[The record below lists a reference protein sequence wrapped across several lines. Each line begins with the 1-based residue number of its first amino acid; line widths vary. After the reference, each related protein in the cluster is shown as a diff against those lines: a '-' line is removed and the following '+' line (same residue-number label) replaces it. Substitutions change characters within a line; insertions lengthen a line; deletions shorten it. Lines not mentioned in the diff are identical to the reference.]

1 MTPQSNLDT
10 LITVFGGSG
19 FLGRHLIRALARGGY
34 RIRVGVR
41 RPDLAGD
48 LQPLGRVGQI
58 MPVQANLRYPDSV
71 AAAVRDASVVINLVG
86 ILYERGK
93 QTFAGVQAQGA
104 GNVARAAAAVGA
116 RMIQVSAI
124 GADAESASFY
134 ARSKAAGEAAVRE
147 AVPDAMIFRPSIMFG
162 PEDDFFNRFG
172 AMARISPFL
181 PLIGGGETRFQPVYV
196 GDVAAA
202 IAAAVAGRAQP
213 GTTYEL
219 GGPAVRTFRE
229 LMEYVLETTER
240 RRLLLPIPFGLAKF
254 KAQFLQFMP
263 KPLLTPDQ
271 VESLRTDNVVS
282 AQAQAEGRTLEGLGV
297 APTAIAAVVPAY
309 LWRFRKTGQFRSRV
323 V

>member
-1 MTPQSNLDT
+1 
-10 LITVFGGSG
+10 
-19 FLGRHLIRALARGGY
+19 
-34 RIRVGVR
+34 
-41 RPDLAGD
+41 
-48 LQPLGRVGQI
+48 
-58 MPVQANLRYPDSV
+58 
-71 AAAVRDASVVINLVG
+71 
-86 ILYERGK
+86 
-93 QTFAGVQAQGA
+93 
-104 GNVARAAAAVGA
+104 
-116 RMIQVSAI
+116 MIQVSAI
-124 GADAESASFY
+124 GADAQSASFY
-134 ARSKAAGEAAVRE
+134 SRSKAAGEAAVRE

-202 IAAAVAGRAQP
+202 IAAAVAGRARP

-229 LMEYVLETTER
+229 LMEYVLETTGR
-240 RRLLLPIPFGLAKF
+240 QRLLLPVPFGLAKF

-271 VESLRTDNVVS
+271 VESLRADNIVS

-297 APTAIAAVVPAY
+297 APTAIAAVVPGY
-309 LWRFRKTGQFRSRV
+309 LWRFRKTGQFRSRAV
-323 V
+323 